1 MHAPEEHPGAEPA
14 HPTQSTRPGAS
25 DAASLL
31 SDGRRTA
38 SPRRHA
44 YRAIFAV
51 PGSAAFFAA
60 GWLGRLPR
68 STLSIGSVLLVAGV
82 TGSYTLAAAVA
93 GALVLGTAFVG
104 PLWSRAMDRWGQRP
118 VLAAGLVSS
127 TLLALAFVGA
137 VLGGLPE
144 GMWFP
149 LAFLVG
155 GTALDVGS
163 ATRARWS
170 ALLPDE
176 GRRHTAFSVE
186 SVADESVFV
195 IGPPVVTILAAAI
208 DPALG
213 FAVGLVFGIVGQGAL
228 IALRRTTPAVHPDAR
243 PDRAPFLRRIPSGL
257 MGSLPVFFGV
267 GAVFGSLDLTAVAFS
282 AEQGQ
287 PAAAGIVL
295 ALFALGSVI
304 SGLAFGALR
313 LRAPLVLRVGV
324 SAVVYG
330 LLVPVVAFMPS
341 LPAIGAV
348 LLVAGFATTPLL
360 ISGMALVESRVHR
373 SRLTEALAWPS
384 TALSIGVTVG
394 SALAGIVIDEVSA
407 RGGFGITAAGAVFVG
422 VCGLIT
428 LVSHRLRSQ
437 PVTSLDQGD

>member
-1 MHAPEEHPGAEPA
+1 MHAPEEHPAAPPS
-14 HPTQSTRPGAS
+14 PT
-25 DAASLL
+25 
-31 SDGRRTA
+31 RR
-38 SPRRHA
+38 RA

-51 PGSAAFFAA
+51 PGSTAFFAA

-68 STLSIGSVLLVAGV
+68 STLSIGAVLLVAGI
-82 TGSYTLAAAVA
+82 TGRYTLAAAVA
-93 GALVLGTAFVG
+93 GAIVLGTAFVG

-118 VLAAGLVSS
+118 VLAVGLVSS
-127 TLLALAFVGA
+127 TLFALAFVGA
-137 VLGGLPE
+137 VVGGLPE
-144 GMWFP
+144 WTWFP

-155 GTALDVGS
+155 ASALDVGS

-176 GRRHTAFSVE
+176 GRRHTAFSLE

-195 IGPPVVTILAAAI
+195 IAPPVVTILAAAV
-208 DPALG
+208 DPVLG
-213 FAVGLVFGIVGQGAL
+213 FTVGLVFGIVGQGAL
-228 IALRRTTPAVHPDAR
+228 ILLQRTTPAVHPDAR
-243 PDRAPFLRRIPSGL
+243 PDRVPFLRRIPVGL
-257 MGSLPVFFGV
+257 VGLLPIFFGV
-267 GAVFGSLDLTAVAFS
+267 GVVFGSLDLTAVGFA
-282 AEQGQ
+282 AEEGQ
-287 PAAAGIVL
+287 PAAAGVVL

-313 LRAPLVLRVGV
+313 LRASLVVRVGV
-324 SAVVYG
+324 AAVVYAA
-330 LLVPVVAFMPS
+330 LVPVVAFMPS
-341 LPAIGAV
+341 LMMIGAV

-360 ISGMALVESRVHR
+360 ISGMALVESRVER

-384 TALSIGVTVG
+384 TALSVGVTAG

-428 LVSHRLRSQ
+428 LLSHRTRSQ